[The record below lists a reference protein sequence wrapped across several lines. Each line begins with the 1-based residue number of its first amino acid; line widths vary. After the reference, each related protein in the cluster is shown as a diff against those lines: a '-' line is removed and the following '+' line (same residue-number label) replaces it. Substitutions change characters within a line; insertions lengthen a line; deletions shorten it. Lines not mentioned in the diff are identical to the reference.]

1 MSAKKRHI
9 TIITGISGAGKSVAL
24 KALEDVGFYC
34 IDNLPANLLNKAS
47 LSLSN
52 NNVSRIAFG
61 LDIRAKNCVENFEN
75 ICLELRTSG
84 FKLEIFFLEAGVD
97 VLIRRFKETRRP
109 HPLLGDTG
117 SIRDAII
124 RERKAML
131 PVSKLADCVI
141 DTSDFSPHQTR
152 DYILKS
158 YAENPDQARLRV
170 SFISFGF
177 KYGVPSEADIVM
189 DVRFLPNPYF
199 VEELKHFTGLDRVV
213 ADFVFSK
220 NETKEF
226 LDHFEKLLQYVVP
239 QYLKEGKSILNI
251 ALGCTG
257 GRHRSPALVE
267 HVAENLR
274 KLEDVDVFIFH
285 RELDS

>member
-1 MSAKKRHI
+1 MSAKNRHI
-9 TIITGISGAGKSVAL
+9 TIITGMSGAGKNVAL
-24 KALEDVGFYC
+24 RTLEDVGFYC
-34 IDNLPANLLNKAS
+34 MDNLPADLLNQAA

-52 NNVSRIAFG
+52 NGVSRIAFG
-61 LDIRAKNCVENFEN
+61 MDIRVKNCVESFEDV
-75 ICLELRTSG
+75 CLGLRKAG
-84 FKLEIFFLEAGVD
+84 FKLEVLFLEADVD
-97 VLIRRFKETRRP
+97 VVIRRFKETRRP

-117 SIRDAII
+117 SIRDAIV

-131 PVSKLADCVI
+131 PVSKQADCVI

-158 YAENPDQARLRV
+158 YAESSDQARLRV
-170 SFISFGF
+170 SLISFGF

-199 VEELKHFTGLDRVV
+199 IAELKPFTGLDRVV

-220 NETKEF
+220 NETTEF
-226 LDHFEKLLQYVVP
+226 LEHFERLLQYVVP

-267 HVAENLR
+267 HIADKLL